1 MFKDNILGT
10 NQRGRNG
17 DRGQFSNETP
27 EDTASMMLERMN
39 KEFPGVDL
47 KKEDIDMCHRLVQ
60 THDGEPRPVIVKL
73 VSRLLNR
80 G

>member
-60 THDGEPRPVIVKL
+60 THDGKPRPVIVKL